1 MPKEKKRRR
10 KKKKKRECKTSITKA
25 SPNSNSTVLFS
36 VDFQNIVLTGTN
48 KNRNIAGDH
57 GEQSN

>member
-1 MPKEKKRRR
+1 MPRGENEEEKN
-10 KKKKKRECKTSITKA
+10 KKREHKTSITKS

-36 VDFQNIVLTGTN
+36 VDFQIIVLNGTN
-48 KNRNIAGDH
+48 RNRTIAGDH